1 MTPAF
6 DLPRRL
12 AAEALGTAL
21 LVATVVGSGIMA
33 QTLTKDVALQLL
45 ANTLPTGAILVVLIT
60 ILGPISGAHFNPAV
74 SLVFA
79 LKRELAARDTLFYV
93 VAQIVGGIAGTVIA
107 HLMFALP
114 LIEASLKVRT
124 GGAQWLAEAVAAF
137 GLIVTILAGIRF
149 AHGAV
154 PWLVGLYIT
163 AAYWFTASTSFA
175 NPAVAI
181 ARSLTNTFS
190 GIRPVDLPGFIVA
203 ELIGALGGLAV
214 TAWLLQPTPGLRPID
229 PEAKL

>member
-1 MTPAF
+1 MRGF

-12 AAEALGTAL
+12 AAEALGTGL

-33 QTLTKDVALQLL
+33 ETLTRDVGLQLL

-60 ILGPISGAHFNPAV
+60 ILGPISGAQFNPAV
-74 SLVFA
+74 SMIFA
-79 LKRELAARDTLFYV
+79 LKRDLAARDAWFYV
-93 VAQIVGGIAGTVIA
+93 AAQLAGGIAGTIAA
-107 HLMFALP
+107 HLMFGLSP
-114 LIEASLKVRT
+114 IEASLKVRT
-124 GGAQWLAEAVAAF
+124 GSAQWFAEVVAAF
-137 GLIVTILAGIRF
+137 GLVATILGGIRF
-149 AHGAV
+149 AHGGV

-175 NPAVAI
+175 NPAVAV

-203 ELIGALGGLAV
+203 ELAGALLGLALMG
-214 TAWLLQPTPGLRPID
+214 WLLRGPGETTHPIK
-229 PEAKL
+229 PGGQL

>member
-1 MTPAF
+1 VSEF

-33 QTLTKDVALQLL
+33 ETLTKDVALALL
-45 ANTLPTGAILVVLIT
+45 GNTLPTGAILVVLIS
-60 ILGPISGAHFNPAV
+60 ILGPVSGAHFNPAV

-79 LKRELAARDTLFYV
+79 LRRELAPRDAVLYV
-93 VAQIVGGIAGTVIA
+93 AAQVAGGIAGTIMA
-107 HLMFALP
+107 HAMFALP
-114 LIEASLKVRT
+114 LIDASLKART
-124 GGAQWLAEAVAAF
+124 GGAQWFAEAVAAF
-137 GLIVTILAGIRF
+137 GLIATILAGIRF
-149 AHGAV
+149 NRTAV

-181 ARSLTNTFS
+181 ARSMTNTFS
-190 GIRPVDLPGFIVA
+190 GIRPVDLPGFIAA
-203 ELIGALGGLAV
+203 ELGGAVLAFMN
-214 TAWLLQPTPGLRPID
+214 WLLRGAG
-229 PEAKL
+229 EAAATKEARS